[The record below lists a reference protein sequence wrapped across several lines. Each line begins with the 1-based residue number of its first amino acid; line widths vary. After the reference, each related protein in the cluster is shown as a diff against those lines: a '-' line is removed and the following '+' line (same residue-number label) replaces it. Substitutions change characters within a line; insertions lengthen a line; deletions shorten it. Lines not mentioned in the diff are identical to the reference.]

1 MALTAPPAV
10 GTVSME
16 GMCGG
21 DLRLWTCGTGLPKAA
36 ATASQLGWM
45 FSMAR
50 IVSMR
55 RESFSGV
62 QLISAWPLGI
72 LVEGWSGVG
81 GEGVGVE
88 VGGTVGRVE
97 VG

>member
-1 MALTAPPAV
+1 
-10 GTVSME
+10 
-16 GMCGG
+16 
-21 DLRLWTCGTGLPKAA
+21 
-36 ATASQLGWM
+36 
-45 FSMAR
+45 MAR

-72 LVEGWSGVG
+72 LVEGWGGAG